1 MILTHCTDVNDNI
14 DILLDP
20 LRTADGRAEKPARAA
35 LFTAAQ
41 RQMGPD
47 TLLVVDSMNYIKGFR
62 YQLYSAAR
70 EHKLRVCTVSL
81 LVAVLLSF
89 SF

>member
-1 MILTHCTDVNDNI
+1 MILTHCTDVDGDI

-62 YQLYSAAR
+62 TNCTAPRTSINCVFAR
-70 EHKLRVCTVSL
+70 
-81 LVAVLLSF
+81 
-89 SF
+89 